1 MNAKAIF
8 YNDSTDCIL
17 TAPNG
22 KGGTTYTIFSRVS
35 DMVNYCREN
44 DIEAEPIVEG

>member
-17 TAPNG
+17 AVRNSR
-22 KGGTTYTIFSRVS
+22 GGLTYTLFERVS
-35 DMVNYCREN
+35 DMVNYCRDN
-44 DIEAEPIVEG
+44 DIEAEIVTEG

>member
-17 TAPNG
+17 AVPNS
-22 KGGTTYTIFSRVS
+22 KGGTTYTVFKHES

-44 DIEAEPIVEG
+44 DIDAEPIVEG